1 MTDKKTTTTTPKLT
15 AEEQAAVE
23 TAFKQANDFRS
34 IGERITAPIDSII
47 EETSI
52 IISKDPI
59 LNVSDE
65 LQAMNKKMQGVYDDI
80 IDDDGIV
87 MKFFKAIPL
96 LGFIAEKV
104 DDAIDDAGFN
114 IQDING
120 KVATIFNGFDQS
132 YQSLGVSIDMQ
143 KNFLKGIDENLGL
156 IIAYKNFLSVKIEEF
171 QKIVAD
177 TTDEKDKVKF
187 GMFLRSVEFFQSNLI
202 VLIGN
207 LEMAEKRLLIRLDSA
222 QKLSLA
228 MNSSKPI
235 FKTLLSSAVIEVAG
249 QKAIDASMIAMKSMG
264 ETIDKLSSDLTDKAI
279 EGNRRAEELSSKPVL
294 SSSVFIENIA
304 KLQNHF
310 AEIDAYRAQV
320 AIEAKAENVAFD
332 KARKNLL
339 TLKTISA
346 QSQDELSEILMDGA
360 PV

>member
-1 MTDKKTTTTTPKLT
+1 MTKKVTKDDPQLT

-23 TAFKQANDFRS
+23 TAFKEARDFRS

-47 EETSI
+47 EETSA

-59 LNVSDE
+59 LSVSDE

-80 IDDDGIV
+80 IDDDGVV

-96 LGFIAEKV
+96 LGFIAEKI
-104 DDAIDDAGFN
+104 DDAIDDASFN
-114 IQDING
+114 MQDING
-120 KVATIFNGFDQS
+120 KVAMIFNGFDQS
-132 YQSLGVSIDMQ
+132 YQSLGISIDMQ
-143 KNFLKGIDENLGL
+143 KHFLDGIEKNLGN
-156 IIAYKNFLSVKIEEF
+156 IIAYKNFLSQKIEEF
-171 QKIVAD
+171 EKTVAETTEEKEKI
-177 TTDEKDKVKF
+177 KYS
-187 GMFLRSVEFFQSNLI
+187 MFLRSVQYFQSNLV

-207 LEMAEKRLLIRLDSA
+207 LEMAQKRLLIRLDSA

-249 QKAIDASMIAMKSMG
+249 QKAIDASMTAMKSMG
-264 ETIDKLSSDLTDKAI
+264 ETIDKLSTDLTDKAI
-279 EGNRRAEELSSKPVL
+279 EGNRRAEEMSSKPVL
-294 SSSVFIENIA
+294 SASVFIENIT
-304 KLQNHF
+304 KLKNHF

-320 AIEAKAENVAFD
+320 AIEAKEEGIAFD
-332 KARKNLL
+332 KARNNLK
-339 TLKTISA
+339 TLKTINA
-346 QSQDELSEILMDGA
+346 QSQDELNEILMEGA